1 MDYKEL
7 VAEGE
12 KRQINQ
18 KNERNGSLC
27 PDKKALQDY
36 YLTKDDVEDETKE
49 ERIARIIGEYK
60 AQREKQR
67 EKEKNTSSS
76 TTAKG

>member
-1 MDYKEL
+1 MSLLSYNEL

-60 AQREKQR
+60 AQREK
-67 EKEKNTSSS
+67 EKNTSSS